1 MQSVLVKQ
9 AALTFA
15 CIALVLVATA
25 QPASSHASD
34 ASTLTLDLLV
44 DRKGLQVI
52 DAAAQA
58 ATYDQRP
65 SESERMIVA
74 TEVLDALGVPGDGVD
89 INAANSDRY
98 HEVGFTV
105 RLRQPFSNGSAR
117 GAVHV
122 RSERLQQIAAAASE
136 RLKLEVCPVDV
147 SDPRLTPRID
157 ADHPGRDPQNYER
170 EDCTVWSLGR
180 SDPPVTL
187 TARVTGEWPSQSQA
201 PSRPPGPRERRSTT
215 RRWFAVMGAS
225 SVVALVAV
233 GTALMIKRRRRA
245 TQSHS

>member
-1 MQSVLVKQ
+1 MLVK
-9 AALTFA
+9 AALTLA
-15 CIALVLVATA
+15 CIALLLAATA
-25 QPASSHASD
+25 QPASAHYSD
-34 ASTLTLDLLV
+34 PSTLTLDLLV
-44 DRKGLQVI
+44 DGKGLQVI

-65 SESERMIVA
+65 SESQRLIVA
-74 TEVLDALGVPGDGVD
+74 TEVLDALGVARDVAD
-89 INAANSDRY
+89 VNAAKSDMY

-105 RLRQPFSNGSAR
+105 RLRQPFTNGSIR

-122 RSERLQQIAAAASE
+122 QSGRLQQIAAAASE

-147 SDPRLTPRID
+147 SDPRLKPRID
-157 ADHPGRDPQNYER
+157 ADRPGRDQPKGYGR
-170 EDCTVWSLGR
+170 EGCTAWSLGR
-180 SDPPVTL
+180 DDPFVTL
-187 TARVTGEWPSQSQA
+187 TARVTGEWPSRSQA
-201 PSRPPGPRERRSTT
+201 PSRPPGPREQWSTT
-215 RRWFAVMGAS
+215 RRWLAVMGAS

>member
-1 MQSVLVKQ
+1 MASAGRRGEERTRTGPTHLV
-9 AALTFA
+9 
-15 CIALVLVATA
+15 
-25 QPASSHASD
+25 PD
-34 ASTLTLDLLV
+34 
-44 DRKGLQVI
+44 
-52 DAAAQA
+52 
-58 ATYDQRP
+58 
-65 SESERMIVA
+65 
-74 TEVLDALGVPGDGVD
+74 
-89 INAANSDRY
+89 

-105 RLRQPFSNGSAR
+105 WLRQPFTNGSAR
-117 GAVHV
+117 GAVQV

-180 SDPPVTL
+180 SDPPVAL

-201 PSRPPGPRERRSTT
+201 ASRPPGSLEQRSTT
-215 RRWFAVMGAS
+215 RLLAVMGAS